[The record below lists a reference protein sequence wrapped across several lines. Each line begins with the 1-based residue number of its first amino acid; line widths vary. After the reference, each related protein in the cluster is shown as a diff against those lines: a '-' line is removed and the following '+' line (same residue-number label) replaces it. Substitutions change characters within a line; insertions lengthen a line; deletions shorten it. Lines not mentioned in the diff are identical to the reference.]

1 MTFNQIMT
9 KIDNARTLE
18 EFDYWCEELFTS
30 RRSYPL
36 HQLFFAE
43 EFIGERL
50 KRFTKNKVL
59 IS

>member
-9 KIDNARTLE
+9 KIDNARTLD
-18 EFDYWCEELFTS
+18 EFDYWCEELS
-30 RRSYPL
+30 VNRRRYLL

-50 KRFTKNKVL
+50 TRFTKNKIL